1 MRLSRFGVLRRA
13 AIGRHLMRLLRFG
26 GKKTAV
32 VNGARSDYLFRAKRS
47 KPGNSL
53 CAKNKDKERRGL
65 QCRTAGGYHIMMCND
80 DGELLVRPPVV
91 LKSQGRR
98 KLAPW
103 GEARWLGGDHTE
115 VTFKE
120 NLRGIHATPRP

>member
-1 MRLSRFGVLRRA
+1 MARVRIICFALSEANPGIPSVQ
-13 AIGRHLMRLLRFG
+13 
-26 GKKTAV
+26 KK
-32 VNGARSDYLFRAKRS
+32 
-47 KPGNSL
+47 
-53 CAKNKDKERRGL
+53 KDKERRGL

-80 DGELLVRPPVV
+80 DGELLVRPPAV